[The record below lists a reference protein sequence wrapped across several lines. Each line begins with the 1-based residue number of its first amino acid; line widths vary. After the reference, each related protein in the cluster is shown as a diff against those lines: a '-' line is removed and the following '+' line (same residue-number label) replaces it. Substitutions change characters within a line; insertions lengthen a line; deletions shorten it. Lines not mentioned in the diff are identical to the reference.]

1 MAIKPIEILIRAK
14 DEASSMLTSIQ
25 AKVAAVAVAVAGF
38 FGIALF
44 TGAVRSAAE
53 FEAALSRV
61 KAAAGATDEEFK
73 LLKQA
78 AEDVGASTKYS
89 SVQAASALENLAK
102 AGLNVKDSLA
112 ALPAVLALAQAGDIG
127 LGESA
132 EYVTKA
138 VMGMGLAFSD
148 SARVA
153 DVLAMGANASN
164 TSVVGLAQALS
175 YAAPTAKTLGLS
187 LELTVAIIGKFA
199 DAGIDASRA
208 GTALNA
214 VMSQF
219 SDPTSKFRQELG
231 NAGIV
236 TNNFEQA
243 LRELAKAGPK
253 GAKAINAVGL
263 EAGPALKALLGQGI
277 GALDD
282 LKHKLDESAGSAAKM
297 ALVMQD
303 NLSGSM
309 TSLGSVWTT
318 IKNVLGAP
326 VLPVLKDGVDQL
338 ASALRGMITDGT
350 INKFGEAMA
359 AAFQSGI
366 KWARDFLAQV
376 NFTQIAA
383 DMRAFADRTGDVF
396 TQIGEYAS
404 NAGNIV
410 KTVYG
415 VMSAGTNAVLG
426 GIYALGS
433 GFATIVAGIQLGL
446 AELYEASSKVTF
458 GAISQQYKAI
468 AAEIRESS
476 NATAAASQALSDK
489 SRAAFLSVAD
499 GAQLARDGFSGLAG
513 AINTAKPAAEASAQ
527 AIGDMARQLELAA
540 DKTAAARKATEEKR
554 VTDQAAALAM
564 RELKIEYAELI
575 AKGDL
580 QAAAEKLQQINAALR
595 DTSVAAKDSAKAAQ
609 EAAKATAEAFE
620 GLGISSQA
628 SLKTIAGTAKI
639 YYDRIKADGTSTAVD
654 IANAFKVYAEK
665 AIAANGGVVTEVLK
679 SEAAM
684 RGLSVETDATGKS
697 IVKAMNQGAASV
709 SGLGN
714 HFQQTTEQIKKQE
727 EAMDRLLMKYTLS
740 ADYTERQLALLE
752 KENALLERR
761 EALENKRLNRDKEG
775 FSVDPKTGQRV
786 NMQIDSQRSVYE
798 GAKAQGLSEADA
810 LKIAQRFISES
821 GQKMGWNDGGRFG
834 AEKGENW
841 GTAVQKAID
850 ELVLLN
856 AAQVKDKQEANR
868 AAPEPPPPPPP
879 ARTPEP
885 TPPPQQQR
893 GGSASMGVNVTINV
907 AAGANLA
914 DRGQVEMLARAIMP
928 AIDNL
933 QRKGVR

>member
-14 DEASSMLTSIQ
+14 DEASSMLSGIQ

-61 KAAAGATDEEFK
+61 KAAAGATDEQFK

-89 SVQAASALENLAK
+89 GVQAAAALENLAK

-175 YAAPTAKTLGLS
+175 YAAPTAKSLGLS
-187 LELTVAIIGKFA
+187 LEFTVAIIGKFA

-219 SDPTSKFRQELG
+219 SDPASKFRQELG
-231 NAGIV
+231 NAGII

-243 LRELAKAGPK
+243 LRELAKAGPN

-277 GALDD
+277 GALDE

-303 NLSGSM
+303 NLAGSM

-318 IKNVLGAP
+318 IKNVLGTP

-338 ASALRGMITDGT
+338 AGALRGMIADGT
-350 INKFGEAMA
+350 INTFGESMA
-359 AAFQSGI
+359 AAFQGGI

-383 DMRAFADRTGDVF
+383 DMRAFADSSRETFDK
-396 TQIGEYAS
+396 IGEYAS
-404 NAGNIV
+404 AAGNSV
-410 KTVYG
+410 KLAYG
-415 VMSAGTNAVLG
+415 VMSAGVNTVLTAVY
-426 GIYALGS
+426 GIGS
-433 GFATIVAGIQLGL
+433 VFAEVASTVMSGIAKLRDGL
-446 AELYEASSKVTF
+446 ASVTF
-458 GAISQQYKAI
+458 GEMSKMFRLAADDARDMAQGFGEAAQAMRDKAS
-468 AAEIRESS
+468 AAM
-476 NATAAASQALSDK
+476 QD
-489 SRAAFLSVAD
+489 VAQS
-499 GAQLARDGFSGLAG
+499 AQIARDGFAGLAG
-513 AINTAKPAAEASAQ
+513 AITAAEPAADASAKAFGEM
-527 AIGDMARQLELAA
+527 AIQLEAAA
-540 DKTAAARKATEEKR
+540 DKTAAIRKAVEEKAAA
-554 VTDQAAALAM
+554 DQAAALAM
-564 RELKIEYAELI
+564 RELRLEYAELI

-580 QAAAEKLQQINAALR
+580 QAAAEKLQEINKVLRDTPAASKDAADAAQKIADAFQRMGVTSTADLKKLADGALR
-595 DTSVAAKDSAKAAQ
+595 DFNIIKNSGT
-609 EAAKATAEAFE
+609 ATAAD
-620 GLGISSQA
+620 L
-628 SLKTIAGTAKI
+628 TAL
-639 YYDRIKADGTSTAVD
+639 
-654 IANAFKVYAEK
+654 FKVYAEK
-665 AIAANGGVVTEVLK
+665 AIAANGGVATEVLK
-679 SEAAM
+679 GQAAM
-684 RGLSVETDATGKS
+684 RGLAIETDATGKS
-697 IVKAMNQGAASV
+697 IVKAMGNGGDAAEKLTGSV
-709 SGLGN
+709 N
-714 HFQQTTEQIKKQE
+714 AAT
-727 EAMDRLLMKYTLS
+727 S
-740 ADYTERQLALLE
+740 ALERQNAELE
-752 KENALLERR
+752 KTISAQEKANQLAERAA
-761 EALENKRLNRDKEG
+761 ALEDKRLNRDKEG

-786 NMQIDSQRSVYE
+786 NMAVDTQASTYE
-798 GAKAQGLSEADA
+798 RAKSQGLSEEQA
-810 LKIAQRFISES
+810 LQIMERFINERGEKKSF
-821 GQKMGWNDGGRFG
+821 GDGGYFG
-834 AEKGENW
+834 ALQGQTWASEL
-841 GTAVQKAID
+841 QKAIN
-850 ELVLLN
+850 ELKVEN
-856 AAQVKDKQEANR
+856 ARNAVANQKNQQNPQPTEAPQAPAREQV
-868 AAPEPPPPPPP
+868 PP
-879 ARTPEP
+879 AQRDDAA
-885 TPPPQQQR
+885 QR
-893 GGSASMGVNVTINV
+893 GGSSAMGVNLTINV
-907 AAGANLA
+907 AAGADLGSRA
-914 DRGQVEMLARAIMP
+914 QIDQLARQLMP
-928 AIDNL
+928 AIESL
-933 QRKGVR
+933 RSKGVR